1 MQTTPFTPLDPQDLE
16 LIEAAADVI
25 RRNYDTDRH
34 SVGAALRGAS
44 GRIYTGVNIDS
55 CAYGPCAEPVALG
68 AAISNGE
75 REFTAIVAVVGDTFA
90 VLPPCGNCRQM
101 LFDYMPDVSVILE
114 VDGQRVK
121 TKISDLLPATY
132 RGFHER

>member
-1 MQTTPFTPLDPQDLE
+1 MPSTQIDPQDLA

-25 RRNYDTDRH
+25 RRNYDPIRH

-55 CAYGPCAEPVALG
+55 CAYGPCAEPVAFG
-68 AAISNGE
+68 SAICSGE
-75 REFTAIVAVVGDTFA
+75 REFTAIVAVIGDTFA

-101 LFDYMPDVSVILE
+101 MFDYMRDVLVILE
-114 VDGQRVK
+114 IDGRRVK
-121 TKISDLLPATY
+121 TKARDLLPTPY
-132 RGFHER
+132 QGFEDR